1 MAELAAAIQRLLNS
15 PLGAVLA
22 VILAALFLGTFLWKI
37 IRAEEGFL
45 LGYGNLVFGKWQANR
60 DPPVR
65 HPALVSHPGP
75 ATSPAS
81 VHHHACPAPACQAS
95 DSPASRQTCERTLQ
109 VADDA
114 LRLSRMLD
122 TDLAYT
128 LASPGVDWAAQLGRH
143 CQTLVAGIPKV
154 IRPGCRCRC
163 GFFIPD
169 PQSGKLVLAVGEGFR
184 SRPRLNM
191 ESCAGRAFL
200 TGEDYYC
207 KDTLTDPVYWPS
219 ASGSREFRSIAC
231 VPVRAGRTIFGVI
244 CLDAERPDAFTQEDF
259 GHLETFAAKLALIC
273 AIDLLQ
279 AQMFFPTRPSP
290 AGEDVG

>member
-1 MAELAAAIQRLLNS
+1 MTELAAAIQRLLTS

-45 LGYGNLVFGKWQANR
+45 LGYGNLIFGKWQANR
-60 DPPVR
+60 DPPFIRPAPVVR
-65 HPALVSHPGP
+65 QTCA
-75 ATSPAS
+75 
-81 VHHHACPAPACQAS
+81 APACQPSDAAAKCRAS
-95 DSPASRQTCERTLQ
+95 ERTLE

-114 LRLSRMLD
+114 LRLARMID
-122 TDLAYT
+122 ADLAYT
-128 LASPGVDWAAQLGRH
+128 LTNPGVDWAAQLGRH
-143 CQTLVAGIPKV
+143 CQALIAGIPKV
-154 IRPGCRCRC
+154 IRAGCRCRC

-169 PQSGKLVLAVGEGFR
+169 PESGKLVLAVGEGFR
-184 SRPRLNM
+184 KRPRLNM

-207 KDTLTDPVYWPS
+207 RDTLTDPVYWPS

-244 CLDAERPDAFTQEDF
+244 CLDAERPDAFTSEDF
-259 GHLETFAAKLALIC
+259 AHLETFAAKLALIC

-279 AQMFFPTRPSP
+279 AQLFLPPHPSP
-290 AGEDVG
+290 VGEGAG